1 MKKRFFH
8 LLFLGI
14 TLSMVIY
21 ACNTTPEEEDLDDEE
36 EFDPNSALN
45 TVFDGKIFSI
55 PSPVQMG
62 YLVKQLKLEYDPTIL
77 NDERSVKDYVNEY
90 KQSLN
95 LGIYGTDLGYT
106 VLYNQKNKTLEYLA
120 TIENLT
126 TELGLDAAFDP
137 DFMDRFER
145 NISNEDSMIFIMT
158 NAFKEADNFLK
169 TANRK
174 STSALILAGGWV
186 ESLYLACRL
195 NEKRTS
201 NEIRIRIGE
210 QKESLNTIVELL
222 TVYNKSGSNDILIK
236 ELMELKTLFDQIKM
250 NYEYVAPE
258 TDKTKKITTLN
269 HSMTVEFSDKLI
281 QDITSKTI
289 DIRTNIIKK

>member
-1 MKKRFFH
+1 MKKRFFY
-8 LLFLGI
+8 LLFFG
-14 TLSMVIY
+14 LSLSPVFY
-21 ACNTTPEEEDLDDEE
+21 SCDYTPEEEEIEEEE

-62 YLVKQLKLEYDPTIL
+62 YLVKQLKLDYDPSIL
-77 NDERSVKDYVNEY
+77 NDERSVKDYVTEH

-222 TVYNKSGSNDILIK
+222 TVYNKSGSNDNLIK
-236 ELMELKTLFDQIKM
+236 ELMELKSLFDQIKM

-269 HSMTVEFSDKLI
+269 HNMTVEFSDKLI
-281 QDITSKTI
+281 KDITKKTI